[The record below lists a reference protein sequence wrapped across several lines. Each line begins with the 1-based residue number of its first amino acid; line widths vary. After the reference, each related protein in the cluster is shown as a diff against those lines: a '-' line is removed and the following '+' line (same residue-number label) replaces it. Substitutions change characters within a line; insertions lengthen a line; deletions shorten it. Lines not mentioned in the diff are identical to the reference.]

1 MWKTSRLYNCILNH
15 YLYKLKR
22 DMTINLLLPFLLV
35 LTGRN
40 EEEYQKQWNTLWSN
54 REWFNGFMSSLLY
67 SKRLASDRQILSSDS
82 N

>member
-1 MWKTSRLYNCILNH
+1 
-15 YLYKLKR
+15 
-22 DMTINLLLPFLLV
+22 MTINLLLPFLLV
-35 LTGRN
+35 LIGRN
-40 EEEYQKQWNTLWSN
+40 EEEDQKQWNTLWSN